1 MREEANPVMEQSKSR
16 QEGRI
21 RRPDTPDSEGDEL
34 RDELEVSGCQGA
46 AGSGKA
52 RTWSL
57 GASWQLGAL

>member
-1 MREEANPVMEQSKSR
+1 MREEANPVREQSKSR

-21 RRPDTPDSEGDEL
+21 GRPDTPDSEGDEL
-34 RDELEVSGCQGA
+34 RDELEVSGRQGA
-46 AGSGKA
+46 AELGKA